1 MSITY
6 TWEVT
11 GLKTTNVGNTSNVV
25 VQTYWKKTGTDENE
39 NEGVFSGAT
48 PFSVDSMP
56 DGQTFV
62 PFSELTEEMVLNW
75 IKAVV
80 VGSYADHVDGE
91 IAKQIADKVNPVT
104 EATMPWA
111 PVANANAS
119 TANST
124 SNTSNTL

>member
-1 MSITY
+1 MAITY
-6 TWEVT
+6 KWEVT

-25 VQTYWKKTGTDENE
+25 VQTYWKKTGTDENG

-104 EATMPWA
+104 DATMPWV
-111 PVANANAS
+111 PVSNTEPTNTVVAN
-119 TANST
+119 TAN
-124 SNTSNTL
+124 TL

>member
-6 TWEVT
+6 KWEVT

-111 PVANANAS
+111 PVANANTS